1 MKILKKEAVESFGGV
16 KKLADALGI
25 QHSAVSQWGEFV
37 PALRAYQIRELIHQT
52 NQTALSEKVA

>member
-37 PALRAYQIRELIHQT
+37 PALRAYQIRELIHQI
-52 NQTALSEKVA
+52 NQTALSERVA

>member
-1 MKILKKEAVESFGGV
+1 MKILKKEAIESFGGV

-37 PALRAYQIRELIHQT
+37 PALRAYQIRELIHQI